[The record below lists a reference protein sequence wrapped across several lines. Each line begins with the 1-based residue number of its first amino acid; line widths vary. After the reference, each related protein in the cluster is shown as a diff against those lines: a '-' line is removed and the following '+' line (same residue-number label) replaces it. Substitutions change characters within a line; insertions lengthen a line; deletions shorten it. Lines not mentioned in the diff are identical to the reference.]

1 MKRWLSWTL
10 GVVFVVG
17 AWLVALATP
26 PEDAREAP
34 FAVTASVGEE
44 ATGRDIVATV
54 EGLRRADTVTDGAW
68 SAEGNWLVVD
78 LSISSRVSPRTLAH
92 ATLQIGDRTFAATER
107 ADGSLYQQGLTA
119 GVPRSGSLAF
129 ELPADLEA
137 GTGVLRLA
145 TLSDVRLDSV
155 VEVTV
160 PLSEIERSAEAEL
173 RPREW
178 ARP

>member
-1 MKRWLSWTL
+1 MKPWLTWTL
-10 GVVFVVG
+10 GVAFVVG
-17 AWLVALATP
+17 AWFVAFATP

-34 FAVTASVGEE
+34 FVVTASVGEQ

-54 EGLRRADTVTDGAW
+54 EGLRRADTLIDGGW

-92 ATLQIGDRTFAATER
+92 ATLRVGDRTFAATER

-119 GVPRSGSLAF
+119 GVPRRGSIAF

-137 GTGVLRLA
+137 EEAVLRLA
-145 TLSDVRLDSV
+145 TLGETRLDSV
-155 VEVTV
+155 IELPV
-160 PLSEIERSAEAEL
+160 PMAEIERSAEAEL
-173 RPREW
+173 HPREW